1 MGSGRRTIPAQMPRK
16 LEKIRLELG
25 FNLEEMINLLDKT
38 LHSFGYTNIK
48 IYRSHILE
56 FEKGKREPQIPVL
69 LAYAR
74 ICHVSVDV
82 LIDNELDLSEGD

>member
-1 MGSGRRTIPAQMPRK
+1 MGWGKRTIPDKMPKK
-16 LEKIRLELG
+16 LEKIRLKLG

-38 LHSFGYTNIK
+38 LHSFGYANIK

-56 FEKGKREPQIPVL
+56 FEKGRREPQIPVL

-74 ICHVSVDV
+74 VGNTSVES
-82 LIDNELDLSEGD
+82 LIDNEIELV